1 MKKKGFFGYRQYVIA
16 GLLIALAA
24 VGTTALYSSK
34 QEKEREQ
41 MEAELAQE
49 MQEQADD
56 VAAGEDSEQSAE
68 ASALIPPKQDKNN
81 LENELDDPAV
91 TAELAEE
98 DKNDTTETEDT
109 ETSQTAQTAGRAQA
123 LHFSEELLWPME
135 GNVIINYSMDSTVYF
150 PTLDQYKYN
159 PAVIIAGE
167 VNDKV
172 YAVAK
177 GQIKSIENDEVTGC
191 TVTVDLGD
199 GYEAI
204 YGQLKELN
212 FAKGDYVEAGH
223 VLGYIG
229 EPTKYFTVEGSNL
242 YFELDKDCT
251 PVDPVAYFE

>member
-1 MKKKGFFGYRQYVIA
+1 MRKSRFWAFLGRKQYVIA
-16 GLLIALAA
+16 GAIVIAAA
-24 VGTTALYSSK
+24 VATTVIYSDHE
-34 QEKEREQ
+34 QQQREQ
-41 MEAELAQE
+41 LEEELAQE
-49 MQEQADD
+49 NTPEEAGL
-56 VAAGEDSEQSAE
+56 VAA
-68 ASALIPPKQDKNN
+68 
-81 LENELDDPAV
+81 
-91 TAELAEE
+91 
-98 DKNDTTETEDT
+98 TESTE
-109 ETSQTAQTAGRAQA
+109 QTAQASAVIPPEQTAETEKLEQKAAETTESTEVAQVKKEAENETAETGAGVNA
-123 LHFSEELLWPME
+123 LHFDPEDGMLWPME

-199 GYEAI
+199 GYEAV

-223 VLGYIG
+223 VLGYVG

-242 YFELDKDCT
+242 YFELDKDGT

>member
-223 VLGYIG
+223 VLGYVG

-242 YFELDKDCT
+242 YFELDKDGT

>member
-98 DKNDTTETEDT
+98 DKNDATETEDT

-191 TVTVDLGD
+191 TVKVDLGD

-242 YFELDKDCT
+242 YFELDKDGT

>member
-199 GYEAI
+199 GYEAV

-242 YFELDKDCT
+242 YFELDKDGT

>member
-68 ASALIPPKQDKNN
+68 ASALIPQKQDKNN

-98 DKNDTTETEDT
+98 DKNDATETEDT

-242 YFELDKDCT
+242 YFELDKDGT
-251 PVDPVAYFE
+251 PVYPVAYFE